1 MYFVFLLV
9 FVPVLV
15 CVSLHHIGVFST
27 ADDGGGRVGGSR
39 VVVVFHRL
47 FARNHQ
53 RLIAEGK
60 LLANTAGNPQK
71 EAQKRGV
78 SRYSGN

>member
-1 MYFVFLLV
+1 MFASFCLSLS
-9 FVPVLV
+9 LSLS
-15 CVSLHHIGVFST
+15 VSLHHIGVFST